1 MKRIQLNMNE
11 MKKYLVIKAITQGKK
26 TKKRACAELNLSERQ
41 INRLL
46 LAYQQKGKEA
56 FKHGNRYQKPKH
68 AIPDKFK
75 ERLLKKYLSYE
86 TDKPNVLHFCELL

>member
-26 TKKRACAELNLSERQ
+26 TKKRGCAELNLSERQ

-56 FKHGNRYQKPKH
+56 FKHGNRNRKPKH